1 MITEAELND
10 LLPLATAWVEE
21 QENYILENGIR
32 LDETILKDSQ
42 LLKIE
47 GMEKVRV
54 LAVDEIPLPSN
65 EILRNAVIRIG
76 FIGSD
81 TIGTAFRY
89 GIYVQ
94 KAYQR
99 DAKLIV
105 HELTHTM
112 QYERIG
118 GISAFLKQY
127 VQECIILGYPNG
139 PLEQEAINVA
149 NQIYP

>member
-1 MITEAELND
+1 MITEAELNE

-65 EILRNAVIRIG
+65 EILRDAVIRIG

-81 TIGTAFRY
+81 TIGTAF
-89 GIYVQ
+89 
-94 KAYQR
+94 
-99 DAKLIV
+99 
-105 HELTHTM
+105 
-112 QYERIG
+112 
-118 GISAFLKQY
+118 
-127 VQECIILGYPNG
+127 
-139 PLEQEAINVA
+139 
-149 NQIYP
+149 